1 MKLRVEV
8 VWESDAGEEQRTRTI
23 AIDRSHLAMETLGLN
38 LGESKAMLQGV
49 QDIVV
54 AQQVAEDLERRRR
67 CPDCGE
73 TYRGKGGGTKEV
85 KTLFGMVEVANPR
98 WKRCRCQQ
106 TGAKTFR
113 PTVSWLQGQTTP
125 ELLYLET
132 KWASLIPFGKVADL
146 LLEVLPVHAGTNHE
160 TIRRHLH
167 ETAERIENELGDER
181 QLKLF
186 VEEVEQEDPA
196 PPDGPITVGID
207 GGYVRAAHKEGFFEV
222 IAGRSVVAFRREAND
237 EVPEAKCFG
246 YVQTYDAKPR
256 RRLWELMKSQGLQDH
271 QQVVFMSDGG
281 EDVRRVQEYLQPG
294 SEHWIDWFHITMRVT
309 VLQQQTKT
317 LVAEAGRA
325 ETGTATAKRI
335 DSVKHLIWHGNVAEA
350 LDRLHDLLQDLD
362 LIRVHSAAAEKLA
375 CGMTEFE
382 IYIRNN
388 QKFVPNFGERYR
400 QGETITTAFVE
411 STINQVVSRRFVK
424 KQQMAWTLRGAHL
437 LLQTRTKVLNN
448 ELENV
453 FRRWYPQFRAEPK
466 AA

>member
-1 MKLRVEV
+1 MKLRLEV
-8 VWESDAGEEQRTRTI
+8 IWESEGEEQRRNVM
-23 AIDRSHLAMETLGLN
+23 AIERSQLAMETLGLN
-38 LGESKAMLQGV
+38 LGESKTLLNSV

-54 AQQVAEDLERRRR
+54 AQQVAENLEERRR
-67 CPDCGE
+67 CSHCGE
-73 TYRGKGGGTKEV
+73 RYANKCGGTKEV
-85 KTLFGMVEVANPR
+85 KTLFGRVKVANPR
-98 WKRCRCQQ
+98 WNLCRCQPSG
-106 TGAKTFR
+106 TKTFR
-113 PTVSWLQGQTTP
+113 PTLSWLQGQTSP

-132 KWASLIPFGKVADL
+132 KWASLIPFAKVADL
-146 LLEVLPVHAGTNHE
+146 MREVLPLDDGTNHE

-167 ETAERIENELGDER
+167 ETAERMEKELGDER
-181 QLKLF
+181 QLRLF
-186 VEEVEQEDPA
+186 EEEVAAQEDPA

-222 IAGRSVVAFRREAND
+222 IAGRSVVAFRREAKD

-246 YVQTYDAKPR
+246 YVQTYDKKPR
-256 RRLWELMKSQGLQDH
+256 QRLWELMKSQGLQDH

-281 EDVRRVQEYLQPG
+281 EDVRRVQEYMQPG

-309 VLQQQTKT
+309 VLQQQTKS
-317 LVAEAGRA
+317 LMAEAGRA
-325 ETGTATAKRI
+325 ETGKAIAKRI
-335 DSVKHLIWHGNVAEA
+335 ESVKHLIWHGNVAEV
-350 LDRLHDLLQDLD
+350 LERLHDLLEDLD

-388 QKFVPNFGERYR
+388 REFIPNFGERYR

-424 KQQMAWTLRGAHL
+424 KQQMTWTLRGAHL

-453 FRRWYPQFRAEPK
+453 FRSWYPQFRPSAK